1 MKRRSDR
8 LRDRGRVGS
17 VTTVGCSH
25 SPQDA
30 AGGTRAP
37 RRRGQVDDDRFALDS
52 TLLVIVADGEA
63 RDAVVILA
71 AGDDAR
77 PRDHGG
83 GRSEIIRDPVAEVR
97 STSASVAVPKFVV
110 MVVRRSS
117 PTYKSSVGASAAPGG
132 ASGGAPAAPGSVASI
147 L

>member
-17 VTTVGCSH
+17 VTTVGFSH
-25 SPQDA
+25 RRQDA

-77 PRDHGG
+77 LRDHGAAVP
-83 GRSEIIRDPVAEVR
+83 RSFETQLLKNGSPPTHGSDVACTR
-97 STSASVAVPKFVV
+97 SSLTKSASQ
-110 MVVRRSS
+110 SS
-117 PTYKSSVGASAAPGG
+117 KRGGKAPRGRFG
-132 ASGGAPAAPGSVASI
+132 